1 MVAAVAGPASP
12 ALRAGLRPV
21 ADATGLADAPSL
33 TLGFRADRSRRLTSR
48 AMLDRNNLFPIGP
61 AELVALEELVIY
73 EGDELTFDGSHAD
86 DFIGFVIEPGM
97 SLDEVRRGI
106 DALPDRPYRDDET
119 M

>member
-1 MVAAVAGPASP
+1 MVAPVAGPASP

-48 AMLDRNNLFPIGP
+48 AMFDRNNLFPVGP
-61 AELVALEELVIY
+61 AELVALEEFVIY
-73 EGDELTFDGSHAD
+73 EGDELIFDGSHAQD
-86 DFIGFVIEPGM
+86 SIGFVIEPGM
-97 SLDEVRRGI
+97 SVDEVPRGI
-106 DALPDRPYRDDET
+106 DALPGRPYREHEA